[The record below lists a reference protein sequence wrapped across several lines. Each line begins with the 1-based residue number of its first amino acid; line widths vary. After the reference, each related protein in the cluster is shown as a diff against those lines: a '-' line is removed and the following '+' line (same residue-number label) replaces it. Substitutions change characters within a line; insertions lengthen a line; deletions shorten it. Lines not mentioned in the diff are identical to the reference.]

1 MYRRTDI
8 KKHRQTYRQKNKI
21 HLETSCIPLV
31 KKQIFKTELVCPS
44 SVLTHVKSDRAQIL
58 MVESADEVAKHWS
71 TGENLTHQIPFLW
84 PRKVPRSEPL
94 DIIQIYKTS
103 TKLQVKTHHA
113 TQQYDTLRYNLI
125 HCVLIFYHRF
135 T

>member
-1 MYRRTDI
+1 
-8 KKHRQTYRQKNKI
+8 
-21 HLETSCIPLV
+21 
-31 KKQIFKTELVCPS
+31 
-44 SVLTHVKSDRAQIL
+44 

-103 TKLQVKTHHA
+103 TKLHVKTYHA
-113 TQQYDTLRYNLI
+113 TQQYHTLRYNMI
-125 HCVLIFYHRF
+125 HCVLLFYHRF
-135 T
+135 I

>member
-1 MYRRTDI
+1 
-8 KKHRQTYRQKNKI
+8 
-21 HLETSCIPLV
+21 
-31 KKQIFKTELVCPS
+31 
-44 SVLTHVKSDRAQIL
+44 

-103 TKLQVKTHHA
+103 TKLQEKPIMLPNSTI
-113 TQQYDTLRYNLI
+113 RYVTI
-125 HCVLIFYHRF
+125 
-135 T
+135 